1 MVLNIRTIRSKIEY
15 RLCCT
20 SSQWRIGGGR
30 GEGARDA
37 CPLVG
42 PNSLI
47 FMQFTA
53 KICKTIAWCTSLG
66 SLRPLANP
74 GPATDSWQLICSLS
88 NNIFTRLIAY
98 IVDHVSISI
107 KVTLSTYKVKDFV
120 QLTFLILPPP
130 RLFVGTGG
138 AQMSSF
144 FGQGLGLNSSELEL
158 EEYMEKYHL
167 RESKVLCG
175 IWKTTIW
182 YRAITLSLEL
192 YWYFTF
198 CVEMNGF
205 KWTHERI
212 TPSQSVGQNFVYVF
226 HTDHAILDL
235 ACLYIF

>member
-1 MVLNIRTIRSKIEY
+1 MYVIKEVKKNCFKTISNIRTIRSKIEY

-107 KVTLSTYKVKDFV
+107 KVTLSTYKVK
-120 QLTFLILPPP
+120 
-130 RLFVGTGG
+130 
-138 AQMSSF
+138 
-144 FGQGLGLNSSELEL
+144 
-158 EEYMEKYHL
+158 EKN
-167 RESKVLCG
+167 
-175 IWKTTIW
+175 IWKISFERIKGSMWHLENHNLIQSYYTFV
-182 YRAITLSLEL
+182 RALLIFYLLRWDEWFQMDPWTNNAFPIRGSEFCLCLPHWSRHPRFSMFVYFLA
-192 YWYFTF
+192 YMKTFWYFCAF
-198 CVEMNGF
+198 YLSSLHGF
-205 KWTHERI
+205 
-212 TPSQSVGQNFVYVF
+212 SN
-226 HTDHAILDL
+226 
-235 ACLYIF
+235 